1 MANLLATKP
10 LDMILKET
18 QEEGEH
24 ALKRALGPLNLITL
38 GIGAIIGAGIFV
50 LTGAAAAQYSGPA
63 IVLSFILAGVACAF
77 AGLCYS
83 EFASLIPIAGSAY
96 TYGYAT
102 LGEIFA
108 WIIGWDLILEYAF
121 GAATVAS
128 GWSGYVVS
136 FLQDFGIH
144 ISPQLTATPG
154 TELVQLANGR
164 WERLTTILPTLQAQG
179 IDPATLPHATAVFNL
194 VAFLAICIVTT
205 VLVIGIQES
214 ANVNTVIV
222 IIKVAIVLVFIAVA
236 AAFVLKNPEVASK
249 NWHPFIPPNA
259 GEYGKY
265 GISGIARAAAV
276 IFFAYIGFDAV
287 STAAQEAKR
296 PQRDMPIGILGSLLI
311 CTVLYIAVS
320 GLLTGVVPYTSLN
333 VPDPVAVGVDAAGIG
348 WAFTVGSHSIRFSSF
363 LVKLGAIAGLGSVML
378 VMLLGQSRVFFS
390 MSRDRLLPEWAGRVH
405 PKFRTPYISSITVGI
420 FVAIFASLIPIGV
433 LGELVSIGTLLAF
446 VIVCAGVWVMRRK
459 RPELPRPFKTPWV
472 PFVPIMGI
480 VVSLYMM
487 VSLPLDTWLRLIIW
501 LIIGMA
507 IYFFYGRK
515 HSLVQRATSAPT
527 PPKPTAVTR

>member
-1 MANLLATKP
+1 MAKLLATKP
-10 LDMILKET
+10 LDMILHESS
-18 QEEGEH
+18 EEGEH

-50 LTGAAAAQYSGPA
+50 LTGAAAAQYAGPA
-63 IVLSFILAGVACAF
+63 IVLSFILAGIACAF

-144 ISPQLTATPG
+144 IPPALTATPG
-154 TELVQLANGR
+154 TDLVLYNNR
-164 WERLTTILPTLQAQG
+164 WEMLTKVLPTLQAAG
-179 IDPATLPHATAVFNL
+179 IDPATLPHVHALFNL
-194 VAFLAICIVTT
+194 VAFIAICLVTT

-214 ANVNTVIV
+214 ANFNSVIV
-222 IIKVAIVLVFIAVA
+222 IIKVAIVLVFIGIA
-236 AAFVLKNPEVASK
+236 AAFVMKHPQVATT
-249 NWHPFIPPNA
+249 NWHPFIPPNE
-259 GEYGKY
+259 GVFGKY
-265 GISGIARAAAV
+265 GWSGIARAAAV

-287 STAAQEAKR
+287 STAAQEAKK
-296 PQRDMPIGILGSLLI
+296 PQRDMPIGILGSLAI
-311 CTVLYIAVS
+311 CTVLYILVS
-320 GLLTGVVPYTSLN
+320 GLLTGVVSYRALN
-333 VPDPVAVGVDAAGIG
+333 VADPVAVGIDATGIRWG
-348 WAFTVGSHSIRFSSF
+348 SF

-390 MSRDRLLPEWAGRVH
+390 MSRDGLLPEWAGRVH

-446 VIVCAGVWVMRRK
+446 VIVCAGVWILRVRR
-459 RPELPRPFKTPWV
+459 PNLERPFRTPWV

-480 VVSLYMM
+480 LVSGLMM
-487 VSLPLDTWLRLIIW
+487 ASLPLDTWLRLIIW
-501 LIIGMA
+501 LVIGMA
-507 IYFFYGRK
+507 VYFFYGRH
-515 HSLVQRATSAPT
+515 HSRVQAATNGIKPVT
-527 PPKPTAVTR
+527 PAKTPVVGD